1 MTSLNITGG
10 WNWYNGILE
19 IDSPAKLFGYLSGKG
34 GGYTWSVNIAGAA
47 MYLMG
52 PYATFQMNN
61 AVGSTSAPQVY
72 LYAAGGYPQ
81 YGFGTSADYGYGEF
95 QAALKWGI
103 FWFSA
108 AAGTTNTAQ
117 EGVFT
122 LYNAGNYPLLGLF
135 SAGSAHVFGIDSGGA
150 ISGRSGFLNS
160 MTVTTFSAT
169 SGQAG
174 SLTVGVFSAASY
186 QGNTH
191 FPCPYV
197 SGGIYVSCNS
207 LSEAS
212 FVWPPPTGMSGF
224 RILQFYGTRQGV
236 NNSGGTTLYAI
247 MNDGTLIPA
256 YGAVTTG
263 VTNIAELLILGQLGG
278 YGTSGVAPKYVEK
291 WMVWVS
297 GGSYYAAYSNCSL
310 LAWAF

>member
-1 MTSLNITGG
+1 MRMTSLNIAGG
-10 WNWYNGILE
+10 WNWANGILE
-19 IDSPAKLFGYLSGKG
+19 IDSPAELFGYLSGKG
-34 GGYTWSVNIAGAA
+34 GGYTWSVDIAKGQ
-47 MYLMG
+47 MFLMG
-52 PYATFQMNN
+52 AYAKFQMNDI
-61 AVGSTSAPQVY
+61 VGTTAAPQVF
-72 LYAAGGYPQ
+72 LYATDAYPQ

-103 FWFSA
+103 FWFSTA
-108 AAGTTNTAQ
+108 VGTTNTAQ

-135 SAGSAHVFGIDSGGA
+135 SANSTHVFAINSAGA
-150 ISGRSGFLNS
+150 ISGRSGFLDS
-160 MTVTTFSAT
+160 MTVGT
-169 SGQAG
+169 
-174 SLTVGVFSAASY
+174 VFSAASY

-197 SGGIYVSCNS
+197 SGGVYVSCNS
-207 LSEAS
+207 LSQAS
-212 FVWPPPTGMSGF
+212 FVWSPPTGMSGF
-224 RILQFYGTRQGV
+224 RIHQFYGTRQGV

-263 VTNIAELLILGQLGG
+263 ITNIAELLILGQLGAFG
-278 YGTSGVAPKYVEK
+278 ASGVAPKYCEK
-291 WMVWVS
+291 WMIWVS